1 MIIISSDFILES
13 IMKLDFYSQCKL
25 NKQQL
30 VSEVVLNFLLVQKLK
45 SIKIIRK
52 KDLKININITHLSS

>member
-1 MIIISSDFILES
+1 MESINKELISCKMMIIISSDFISES
-13 IMKLDFYSQCKL
+13 IMKLDFHSQYKS

-30 VSEVVLNFLLVQKLK
+30 VSEVVLNFLLVQKFK

-52 KDLKININITHLSS
+52 K